1 MKIPSAAIQ
10 AGKILLSVG
19 LLIVL
24 VGKIGPSNL
33 LVVLATSRL
42 SLFAFPLI
50 LEVTDTLLRVH
61 NLNRLLMARGI
72 HRPIGSIA
80 YSYMV
85 GSFFG
90 AVVPSSLGTDAV
102 RAMSLAKHH
111 NIKLQES
118 VTSLLVLNLIGL
130 FARCVAAA
138 GSSLFM
144 LAEGTNTAIFASTL
158 VFALAYVVVALV
170 GMVGR
175 LPSPSRAKTSA
186 GRIFLERAYRLS
198 PALRPFRHQGKLL
211 GYVAS
216 LSLVNQ
222 LSGIVEFYLV
232 SVALNLS
239 IPISYFFLF
248 IPVAAISR
256 LVPASVLGFGAEQG
270 IFVFLFHQVGVAP
283 AEAFA
288 VSLMTSIVSLI
299 VTVLYGFLYLGVT
312 VILGAR
318 SAAWL
323 ATTDEQ

>member
-1 MKIPSAAIQ
+1 MKIPGAAIQ

-33 LVVLATSRL
+33 LAVFATARL
-42 SLFAFPLI
+42 PLLAFPLM
-50 LEVTDTLLRVH
+50 LEVTDALLRVH
-61 NLNRLLMARGI
+61 NLSRLLVARGI
-72 HRPIGSIA
+72 YLPIGSIA

-102 RAMSLAKHH
+102 RAMSLTKHY

-118 VTSLLVLNLIGL
+118 VTALLVLNFIGL
-130 FARCVAAA
+130 FARCVVAA

-144 LAEGTNTAIFASTL
+144 LVEGTNTAIFAPTL
-158 VFALAYVVVALV
+158 VFALAYVAVVLM

-175 LPSPSRAKTSA
+175 LPSPGRVKTSA

-198 PALRPFRHQGKLL
+198 PILRPFRHQGKLF

-222 LSGIVEFYLV
+222 LVGILGFYSV

-248 IPVAAISR
+248 IPVTAISR

-288 VSLMTSIVSLI
+288 VSLVFSIISLI
-299 VTVLYGFLYLGVT
+299 VNVIYGFLYLGVT
-312 VILGAR
+312 VG
-318 SAAWL
+318 SL
-323 ATTDEQ
+323 ASSHR